1 MTKPSWRHGK
11 VRDMY
16 QINSNVLAMV
26 QSNRQSAFDQH
37 ICDIKNKGHVLTQT
51 AAWWFKKIMDMG
63 LCETHY
69 LAHRDNVMF
78 VTPCRPIA
86 IEVVVRGYITGNTP
100 TSMWV
105 NYEKG
110 VRDYCGIKL
119 DDNYV
124 KNQKLDEPL
133 ITPTTKGEKDELIS
147 PKQILEMNYLTSLEW
162 ELIEKTAMML
172 YKYGVIEAEKK
183 GLILVDTKY
192 EFGYAPNGHI
202 VLMDEVHTCDSSRYW
217 IKETYKKYFEEGN
230 EPEKYD
236 KDIVRYW
243 IKENIKDNTE
253 FAYKIPQSV
262 KNTATN
268 AYLNFYERLTGTMVV
283 VNNTFDLNDVDM
295 DVWDSPEQK
304 MREWATHIFPSC
316 VIISGSVKDNEH
328 CQKIMES
335 MSDIIVS
342 VYYSCSAHKNT
353 SKLLKLLKRYKKH
366 KKTVFV
372 TVAGMSNALSG
383 VVACNTSAPVIA
395 CPPFKDNT
403 DMMLNINSSL
413 MCPSDVPVMTVVSP
427 GNAATCV
434 KRILEL
440 E

>member
-1 MTKPSWRHGK
+1 MTKSSWRHGK

-37 ICDIKNKGHVLTQT
+37 ICDIKNKGHVLTET

-78 VTPCRPIA
+78 VTPCKPIA
-86 IEVVVRGYITGNTP
+86 IEVIVRGYITGNTS

-105 NYEKG
+105 NYAKG

-119 DDNYV
+119 KDNYV

-147 PKQILEMNYLTSLEW
+147 PLQIIERNYLTSLEW

-192 EFGYAPNGHI
+192 EFGYAPNGNI
-202 VLMDEVHTCDSSRYW
+202 MLMDEVHTCDSSRYW
-217 IKETYKKYFEEGN
+217 IKDTYEEYFNEGK
-230 EPEKYD
+230 EPQKYD

-243 IKENIKDNTE
+243 IKENIKDKTE
-253 FAYKIPQSV
+253 YSFKIPQTV
-262 KNTATN
+262 KDTAST
-268 AYLNFYERLTGTMVV
+268 AYLNFYERLTG
-283 VNNTFDLNDVDM
+283 NRLNIKRTFDLNNIDSDI
-295 DVWDSPEQK
+295 WDSPEQK

-316 VIISGSVKDNEH
+316 VLISGSVKDNAH
-328 CQKIMES
+328 CQKIM
-335 MSDIIVS
+335 DNLGNTIVS

-353 SKLLKLLKRYKKH
+353 PKLLKLLKRYKKH
-366 KKTVFV
+366 QDIVFV

-383 VVACNTSAPVIA
+383 VVACNTSVPVIA

-403 DMMLNINSSL
+403 DMMVNINSTL
-413 MCPSDVPVMTVVSP
+413 QMPSNVPVMTVLST

-434 KRILEL
+434 KRILNVD
-440 E
+440 

>member
-1 MTKPSWRHGK
+1 MTKPVWRHGK

-16 QINSNVLAMV
+16 QINDNILAMV

-37 ICDIKNKGHVLTQT
+37 ICDIKNKGHVLTET

-69 LAHRDNVMF
+69 LGHRDNVMF
-78 VTPCRPIA
+78 VTPCKPIA
-86 IEVVVRGYITGNTP
+86 IEVIVRGYITGNTS

-105 NYEKG
+105 NYQNG

-119 DDNYV
+119 KDSYV

-147 PKQILEMNYLTSLEW
+147 PQQIIERNYLTSLEW
-162 ELIEKTAMML
+162 ELIEKTALML

-202 VLMDEVHTCDSSRYW
+202 VLMDEAHTCDSSRYW
-217 IKETYKKYFEEGN
+217 IKETYERHFKEGK

-243 IKENIKDNTE
+243 IKENIDEKTHYE
-253 FAYKIPQSV
+253 CKIPQTI
-262 KNTATN
+262 KDTASN
-268 AYLNFYERLTGTMVV
+268 SYLNFYERLTKHKISVKKM
-283 VNNTFDLNDVDM
+283 FDLNDIDSEI
-295 DVWDSPEQK
+295 WDSPEQK
-304 MREWATHIFPSC
+304 IKEWATSLFPSC
-316 VIISGSVKDNEH
+316 IVVSGSEKDNDQ
-328 CQKIMES
+328 CQNIMNKLGNT
-335 MSDIIVS
+335 IVG
-342 VYYSCSAHKNT
+342 VHYVCSAHKKT
-353 SKLLKLLKRYKKH
+353 QKLLKLLKRYKIH
-366 KKTVFV
+366 KTIVFV
-372 TVAGMSNALSG
+372 TVAGLSNALSG
-383 VVACNTSAPVIA
+383 VVACNVDVPVIA

-413 MCPSDVPVMTVVSP
+413 MCPSDVPVMTVISP
-427 GNAATCV
+427 GNAAICV
-434 KRILEL
+434 KRILNL